1 MTTLSIAKQYQ
12 YGQALIGAFKV
23 TVLIQQLT
31 QSSQGMHI
39 YKYVSDEYCCKLLCV
54 KVHMHICIA
63 AMYNELYRTTMLSDT
78 YLKLQYVVMPTQL
91 IKR

>member
-1 MTTLSIAKQYQ
+1 M
-12 YGQALIGAFKV
+12 
-23 TVLIQQLT
+23 
-31 QSSQGMHI
+31 

-54 KVHMHICIA
+54 KIHIHICIA

-91 IKR
+91 IKCWQIPYTLNDKIFKKVGYQKF